1 MPFLEVPESFL
12 NDFAGDAAAM
22 DLEGGRR
29 KKRSPVKGCTYN
41 GSKVY
46 KTKPKNGMKP
56 SLYVYLKSGRTR
68 FVKKSHCKMSRRH

>member
-29 KKRSPVKGCTYN
+29 KKRSPVKGCTYS

-46 KTKPKNGMKP
+46 KTKKG

-68 FVKKSHCKMSRRH
+68 FVKKSHCKMSRRR

>member
-12 NDFAGDAAAM
+12 NDFAGDAL

-29 KKRSPVKGCTYN
+29 KKRSPVKGCTYSGN
-41 GSKVY
+41 KVY
-46 KTKPKNGMKP
+46 KTKKG

-68 FVKKSHCKMSRRH
+68 FVKKSHCKMSRRR